1 MRSRNFAVLAG
12 SIFALVVTTTGG
24 CSSTNALVDALNADS
39 GIGAKPDGGN
49 EDEDSGD
56 PLVGD
61 DSGTTKDTGTTLT
74 DSSIGL
80 KDGSIVVI
88 PDSGIDGSKPKVDA
102 SALADGGVCPGVAP
116 TFTDLEGAGGWN
128 PPGAVQIGACSQA
141 NITQFHNNFATANTY
156 NDLKTGLPASCSA
169 CIFSTET
176 SANWSFVVTD
186 ATGTN
191 GFFNYGACYARAQFG
206 SNACGKAVQYSEF
219 CINSSCAEC
228 ATDTANSACT
238 QGTQAQQA
246 CSANFAG
253 QIQAGCG
260 TNQTQ
265 LQALDTSCET
275 AVKSVNVLC
284 GTGP

>member
-1 MRSRNFAVLAG
+1 MRFRNFGVLAG
-12 SIFALVVTTTGG
+12 SIFALVATTTGG
-24 CSSTNALVDALNADS
+24 CSSTNAIVDALNADS
-39 GIGAKPDGGN
+39 GIGAKPDGSST
-49 EDEDSGD
+49 EEEDSGE

-61 DSGTTKDTGTTLT
+61 DSGSQKDTGTTT
-74 DSSIGL
+74 DSSIF
-80 KDGSIVVI
+80 KDGSIVII
-88 PDSGIDGSKPKVDA
+88 PDSGLDASKPKVDA
-102 SALADGGVCPGVAP
+102 APLSDGGVCPGVAP

-128 PPGAVQIGACSQA
+128 PPGAVQIGACSPA

-176 SANWSFVVTD
+176 STNWSFVVTD

-228 ATDTANSACT
+228 TTDTANAACT
-238 QGTQAQQA
+238 KGTQAQQA
-246 CSANFAG
+246 CSNNFAG
-253 QIQAGCG
+253 QVQAGCG

-265 LQALDTSCET
+265 LQALDTSCGV
-275 AVKSVNVLC
+275 AVDAVDVLC